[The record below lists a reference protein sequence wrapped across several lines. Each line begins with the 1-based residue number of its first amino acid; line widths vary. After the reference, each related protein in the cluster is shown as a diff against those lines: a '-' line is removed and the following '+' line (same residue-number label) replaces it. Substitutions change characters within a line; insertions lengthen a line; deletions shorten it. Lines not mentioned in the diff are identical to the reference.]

1 MKNYIL
7 SCGSAVDLSLEKLKE
22 RNIDWVPFLFYIDGK
37 EYEDD
42 LGQTVTY
49 ETFYKKI
56 KNGAITRTSQINEN
70 KFVEHYEKFFKKG
83 LDIICVCLSSGISG
97 TYNSDLIAKE
107 ELEMKY
113 PERKM
118 YVIDSLGASS
128 GYGLLMDI
136 LADER
141 DNGADAEEIV
151 EKAENLK
158 LSIQHL
164 FFSTDFTAYVRGG
177 RVSKTMALIGT
188 ILKICPILYV
198 DKDGKLVQYR
208 KVRTKKK
215 AIVQIVNEMYKLCNE
230 NNEYDGKCF
239 ISHSYCYNDALE
251 IKKHVE
257 NVFPK
262 LKDKIEIFSIGT
274 TIGSHTG
281 IGTCALF
288 FVGNKRS

>member
-97 TYNSDLIAKE
+97 TYNSALIAKE

-262 LKDKIEIFSIGT
+262 LKDKIKIFSIGT

>member
-22 RNIDWVPFLFYIDGK
+22 KNIDWVPFLFYIDGK

-70 KFVEHYEKFFKKG
+70 KFVEHYEKFFKRG

-97 TYNSDLIAKE
+97 TYNSALIAKE

-262 LKDKIEIFSIGT
+262 LKDKIKIFSIGT